1 MDKLTGRFYLYA
13 NEKCYDATI
22 WITLISNVE
31 PKKPDT
37 KEYFIILV
45 IQSSKT
51 GETDLWL

>member
-37 KEYFIILV
+37 KEYSIILV
-45 IQSSKT
+45 TQSSKT